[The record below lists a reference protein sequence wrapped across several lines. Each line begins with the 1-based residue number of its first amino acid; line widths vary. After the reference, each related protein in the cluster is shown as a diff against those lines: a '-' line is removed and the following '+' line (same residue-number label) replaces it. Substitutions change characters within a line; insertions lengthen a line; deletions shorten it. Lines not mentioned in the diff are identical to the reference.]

1 MRLAVVLVGLAVGAL
16 PSALRAQQD
25 SLLADSTLAQA
36 ARLATGG
43 QGDSARALV
52 RARLRAVPPG
62 DSLFPGVLYA
72 AGLVAVNADSALN
85 YFRRVSIEYS
95 TSRWAAPS
103 LLRLAQ
109 YAYATGDFT
118 GALTSAQR
126 VLTDYPVSP
135 ARPAAAYWAGR
146 AQIELKN
153 VAAACGLLQLAEA
166 EAGTDVETANQ
177 ARFYLQRCSAITSAP
192 AESTATAANPPAAA
206 APAKS
211 PPAAAGFEV
220 QVAAIRSAA
229 AADELMRKLR
239 QYGYDPRVVRD
250 PDGLFKVRVGHYRT
264 RTGAQR
270 VVSELKRRLGGTPF
284 VVEEP

>member
-1 MRLAVVLVGLAVGAL
+1 MRLARAALLGVAVGAAPGAL
-16 PSALRAQQD
+16 PAQED
-25 SLLADSTLAQA
+25 SLLVDSTLAQA

-43 QGDSARALV
+43 RGDSARALV
-52 RARLRAVPPG
+52 RAKLGAVQPG
-62 DSLFPGVLYA
+62 DSLYAGVLYT
-72 AGLVAVNADSALN
+72 AGLVAADPDSALN

-95 TSRWAAPS
+95 ASRWAAPS

-109 YAYATGDFT
+109 YAYAAGDFT

-135 ARPAAAYWAGR
+135 MRAAAAYWGGR

-153 VAAACGLLQLAEA
+153 VAAACGLLQLAET

-177 ARFYLQRCSAITSAP
+177 ARFYLQRCNALLSAP
-192 AESTATAANPPAAA
+192 AESAA

-211 PPAAAGFEV
+211 PSATTSFTV

-229 AADELMRKLR
+229 AADQMMRRLR
-239 QYGYDPRVVRD
+239 QYGYDPRVMRD
-250 PDGLFKVRVGHYRT
+250 PDGLLKVRVGHYRS
-264 RTGAQR
+264 RSGSHR
-270 VVSELKRRLGGTPF
+270 VATELKRRLGGTPF